1 MANTNLNWT
10 TKADDVDNVLAE
22 DFNNLVTNIETEFD
36 KKVDKVTGKGLI
48 DTDVADN
55 ISIKNY
61 GTNDVFT
68 VATPEVD
75 FKFVNAETI
84 NIPTADDIHWGTN
97 TTLQTELDKKVG
109 FTDYATDMKGGVI
122 KLGADAGYTGL
133 QLDDGVL
140 RIIEA
145 EDTEINRRINQHP
158 ITPVNLDYAVR
169 SVRPN
174 VIQNTNSEITL
185 TCAAN
190 TIYCLGGDENVTS
203 IALTLP
209 ATGQYGDFIQVD
221 FFSDASSP
229 TNLTITSNAGFTDFT
244 LIPEGDHIYS
254 LFFDWGMAFGDSAW
268 GWRFNYA
275 EYPYVANS

>member
-1 MANTNLNWT
+1 MELKAVLSASGEMTGAVGVAKGEDGKTPVKGVDYFTAAEITDIINAALA
-10 TKADDVDNVLAE
+10 KADTKYVAQLS
-22 DFNNLVTNIETEFD
+22 
-36 KKVDKVTGKGLI
+36 GKGLSANDYT
-48 DTDVADN
+48 DTEKDEVAK
-55 ISIKNY
+55 IK
-61 GTNDVFT
+61 D
-68 VATPEVD
+68 
-75 FKFVNAETI
+75 
-84 NIPTADDIHWGTN
+84 
-97 TTLQTELDKKVG
+97 KVG

-122 KLGADAGYTGL
+122 KLGATAGYTGL
-133 QLDDGVL
+133 RLDAGVL

-145 EDTEINRRINQHP
+145 ENPEIDQRINQHP

-174 VIQNTNSEITL
+174 IIQNTNSEITL
-185 TCAAN
+185 TCTAN

-221 FFSDASSP
+221 FYSDSSSP

-268 GWRFNYA
+268 GWRFSYA
-275 EYPYVANS
+275 EYPYVSNPYTEV